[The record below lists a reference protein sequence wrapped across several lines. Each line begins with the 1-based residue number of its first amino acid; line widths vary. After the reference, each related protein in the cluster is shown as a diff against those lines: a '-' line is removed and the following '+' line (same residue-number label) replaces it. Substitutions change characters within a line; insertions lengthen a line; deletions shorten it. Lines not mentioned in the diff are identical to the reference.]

1 MLIAI
6 SIKNWKSFKNQVSFT
21 MEAGR
26 EKNHSET
33 VVKLKKFRLNLLPI
47 SAIFGPNASGK
58 SNFVKAFSFLQN
70 LIVDPS
76 KVFVSAEPFGFRLDP
91 ETKNQPTELGVDL
104 WLNDGVYSYS
114 LVLNKQKILNERLSF
129 KNTSSEKILFQRE
142 DTKLTSG
149 ELLKKEISP
158 DSIKFL
164 TPFLQKN
171 YTALSLLGG
180 AQISEIL
187 PVFNWFKDSLRIITP
202 NSISIAKLEKN
213 SEDDLSVLGTGIC
226 SIRATPVSEEL
237 PEDIKRLSSGLPSGF
252 VLNVRDP
259 RRGALRITHEEE
271 NNGIKA
277 EKLMTVHKNTQG
289 AEELFSFTDESDGS
303 LRLLDLKPAFE
314 KLNSS
319 NGSLTYVIDELDRS
333 LHTKLTSHLIARYLE
348 ECNEDSRKQL
358 IFTTH
363 DVQLIDQELFR
374 RDELWICERAEDG
387 SSEMYPVTDF
397 KDLRVD
403 KDIQKS
409 YLQGIMGGL
418 PRLLASGAEHNENF
432 LEPVYPETISCSL
445 ISFTNLRE
453 VEETPCQT
461 PIKFSLS
468 EIQPC

>member
-1 MLIAI
+1 M
-6 SIKNWKSFKNQVSFT
+6 
-21 MEAGR
+21 
-26 EKNHSET
+26 
-33 VVKLKKFRLNLLPI
+33 
-47 SAIFGPNASGK
+47 
-58 SNFVKAFSFLQN
+58 
-70 LIVDPS
+70 
-76 KVFVSAEPFGFRLDP
+76 
-91 ETKNQPTELGVDL
+91 
-104 WLNDGVYSYS
+104 
-114 LVLNKQKILNERLSF
+114 
-129 KNTSSEKILFQRE
+129 
-142 DTKLTSG
+142 
-149 ELLKKEISP
+149 
-158 DSIKFL
+158 
-164 TPFLQKN
+164 
-171 YTALSLLGG
+171 
-180 AQISEIL
+180 
-187 PVFNWFKDSLRIITP
+187 
-202 NSISIAKLEKN
+202 
-213 SEDDLSVLGTGIC
+213 
-226 SIRATPVSEEL
+226 
-237 PEDIKRLSSGLPSGF
+237 
-252 VLNVRDP
+252 NVRDP

-303 LRLLDLKPAFE
+303 LRLLDLKPAFD

-468 EIQPC
+468 ETQPC